1 MELLVGTS
9 LVAAFAAGIAAL
21 FAPCC
26 ITVLLPSYLGSIFR
40 ERYKVFLMTFVFFL
54 GILTVFLPL
63 GLGFAALGQM
73 FARYHSLI
81 FGIGGAFLLFLGIG
95 MLWGWSF
102 SLPFTVHPTLKR
114 HNAFSVFVLGIF
126 SGIAT
131 TCCAPVLAGVMALS
145 AMSGSLFWGMLYTI
159 AYVLG
164 MVTPLFLIAMFLDR
178 YDIAS
183 RMHALNSSVSYRIM
197 GRSVVLTVAQ
207 LFAGGIFALMGI
219 STLYFSFTSQLRTHS
234 GFQTDINIAMTR
246 LLQSI
251 DWVVNSVP
259 QAVWGV
265 ILILGIAVI
274 VRRVLRLLQKEN
286 ITKKTK

>member
-26 ITVLLPSYLGSIFR
+26 ITVLLPSYFASIFR

-63 GLGFAALGQM
+63 GLGFAALGQA
-73 FARYHSLI
+73 FARYHSII
-81 FGIGGAFLLFLGIG
+81 FGIGGGLLFLLGMG
-95 MLWGWSF
+95 MLLGWSF
-102 SLPFTVHPTLKR
+102 SLPFSVHPSLKKY
-114 HNAFSVFVLGIF
+114 HAGSVFTLGIF

-145 AMSGSLFWGMLYTI
+145 AMSGSLFWGVLYTI

-164 MVTPLFLIAMFLDR
+164 MVAPLFLIAIFMDR
-178 YDIAS
+178 YDMTS
-183 RMHALNSSVSYRIM
+183 RLHAANMSLSYRVI
-197 GRSVVLTVAQ
+197 GKAVTLTIAQ
-207 LFAGGIFALMGI
+207 LLSGAIFVLMGGV
-219 STLYFSFTSQLRTHS
+219 TLYFAFTNSLSMSS

-246 LLQSI
+246 LLQGVDRI
-251 DWVVNSVP
+251 IGFIP
-259 QAVWGV
+259 QLAWALF
-265 ILILGIAVI
+265 LILVIAWL
-274 VRRVLRLLQKEN
+274 VRKFINQLRKE
-286 ITKKTK
+286 K